1 MIEDFTIIF
10 SNCVIDISAPLDVML
25 NIERRE
31 TKSTFFLGFH
41 KITKT
46 KKPTNHM
53 DDKIKLSFKYFS
65 KKQDDRLF

>member
-31 TKSTFFLGFH
+31 TKSTSFPQNN
-41 KITKT
+41 KI
-46 KKPTNHM
+46 KKPTDHL